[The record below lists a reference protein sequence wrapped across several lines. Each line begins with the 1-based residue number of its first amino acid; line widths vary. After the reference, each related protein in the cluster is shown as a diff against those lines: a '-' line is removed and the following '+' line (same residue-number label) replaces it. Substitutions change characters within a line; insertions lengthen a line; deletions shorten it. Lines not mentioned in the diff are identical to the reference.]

1 MSQVVNDT
9 RAIPGPDTIHRTV
22 LDNGLVTL
30 VRPNQ
35 SAPIVVLQG
44 SLPGGAALEAAEQ
57 AGLASF
63 TTSLL
68 SRGSA
73 AYDFAAFNEAVEAV
87 GGNVTFG
94 ADTHTIEFGVTCLAE
109 DFPALAAVLADA
121 LRRPTFPAEQ
131 ADACASSG
139 WFRCKNGTRT
149 PPASPTCASTKASLA
164 APIPTAAPPAATSRR
179 SASLPREQIV
189 DFHARTFTPNGA
201 RPSPSPARWRVTP
214 RSISSPGSSA
224 TGAGRRCRPRR
235 RSPVCRRP
243 RRRSAPSWR
252 ARCRRTS
259 SSARAPCH
267 AHHPDFY
274 ALRVA
279 NCILGQFGLMG
290 RLGAVVREELGLAY
304 YAYSSLMVDKEDGV
318 WQAAAGVNP
327 EHVDQAIAAMEA
339 EFARLAAEPVDAA
352 ELADSQAYLTGVMP
366 LTLETNEGVAS
377 ALLNMEWFGLGLDY
391 LWRYRDLIDAV
402 TPADV
407 QRVARTYLAPE
418 RLVTVVA
425 GP

>member
-9 RAIPGPDTIHRTV
+9 RAIPGPDTIHRTM

-68 SRGSA
+68 SRGSI
-73 AYDFAAFNEAVEAV
+73 AYDFAAFNETVEAV

-131 ADACASSG
+131 VGRVRQQRLVSLQERDEDTASVANLRFYEGVFGRAHPYGRSTSG
-139 WFRCKNGTRT
+139 YVETI
-149 PPASPTCASTKASLA
+149 SE
-164 APIPTAAPPAATSRR
+164 
-179 SASLPREQIV
+179 LPREQIV
-189 DFHARTFTPNGA
+189 DFHTRTFTPHGAALAITGAVARDAAVDLVAQLFGDWRGPALPPAPMIAVPPPAAPQRAVLPGKVQADIVIGA
-201 RPSPSPARWRVTP
+201 RAVP
-214 RSISSPGSSA
+214 R
-224 TGAGRRCRPRR
+224 
-235 RSPVCRRP
+235 
-243 RRRSAPSWR
+243 
-252 ARCRRTS
+252 
-259 SSARAPCH
+259 
-267 AHHPDFY
+267 HHPDFY

-339 EFARLAAEPVDAA
+339 EFARLAAKPVDAA

>member
-1 MSQVVNDT
+1 MSQVATNT
-9 RAIPGPDTIHRTV
+9 NAIPGPDTIARTV

-30 VRPNQ
+30 VRENQ

-44 SLPGGAALEAAEQ
+44 SLPGGAALEMATQ

-63 TTSLL
+63 TASML

-94 ADTHTIEFGVTCLAE
+94 ADTHSIEFGVTCLAE
-109 DFPALAAVLADA
+109 DFPALAAVMADA

-131 ADACASSG
+131 AQRVRQQRLVSLQERDEDTASVANLRFYEG
-139 WFRCKNGTRT
+139 VFGRAHPYGR
-149 PPASPTCASTKASLA
+149 
-164 APIPTAAPPAATSRR
+164 ATSGY
-179 SASLPREQIV
+179 SETVSELQREQIA
-189 DFHARTFTPNGA
+189 DYHGRTFTPRGGVITVTGAVAKDATVDLIQRLLGDWRGPALPPPSTASVPPPTPLQRVTLPGKVQADIAIGA
-201 RPSPSPARWRVTP
+201 RAVART
-214 RSISSPGSSA
+214 
-224 TGAGRRCRPRR
+224 
-235 RSPVCRRP
+235 
-243 RRRSAPSWR
+243 
-252 ARCRRTS
+252 
-259 SSARAPCH
+259 
-267 AHHPDFY
+267 HPDFY

-318 WQAAAGVNP
+318 WQAAAGVSP
-327 EHVDQAIAAMEA
+327 EHVEQAIAAMEA

-366 LTLETNEGVAS
+366 LTLETNEGVAA

-391 LWRYRDLIDAV
+391 LWRYRDLIYGV
-402 TPADV
+402 TPTDV

>member
-68 SRGSA
+68 SRGSI
-73 AYDFAAFNEAVEAV
+73 AYDFAAFNETVEAV

-94 ADTHTIEFGVTCLAE
+94 ADTHTIEFGVTCLVE

-131 ADACASSG
+131 VGRVRQQRLVSLQERDEDTASVANLRFYEGVFGRAHPYGRSTSG
-139 WFRCKNGTRT
+139 YVETISG
-149 PPASPTCASTKASLA
+149 
-164 APIPTAAPPAATSRR
+164 
-179 SASLPREQIV
+179 LPREQIV
-189 DFHARTFTPNGA
+189 DFHTRTFTPNGA
-201 RPSPSPARWRVTP
+201 ALA
-214 RSISSPGSSA
+214 I
-224 TGAGRRCRPRR
+224 TGAVARDAAVDLVAQLFSDWCGPALP
-235 RSPVCRRP
+235 STPTIAVP
-243 RRRSAPSWR
+243 PPAAPQR
-252 ARCRRTS
+252 AVLAGKVQADIVIG
-259 SSARAPCH
+259 ARAVPR
-267 AHHPDFY
+267 HHPDFY